1 MDCLHR
7 NQFLKEIFVF
17 SFLTLYVAP
26 QINFGTQMVKPLD
39 GKFSKGNRLK
49 WLHSSKLFLLQ
60 IQLLHRKDLMTGRFS
75 ANGDEAT
82 SYLMSRCL
90 LHV

>member
-1 MDCLHR
+1 M

-17 SFLTLYVAP
+17 SFLTLYATP

-39 GKFSKGNRLK
+39 GEFSKGNRLNR
-49 WLHSSKLFLLQ
+49 LHSSKLFLLQ
-60 IQLLHRKDLMTGRFS
+60 IQLWHSKDHMTGRFGT
-75 ANGDEAT
+75 NGDEAT

-90 LHV
+90 LNV